1 MLALGMTSAAAAQDG
16 ASASTDT
23 DASTGT
29 DTSASPGTD
38 ADANTG
44 TDASTDT
51 DATEAADANTADE
64 EAADTT
70 DEEGAEADVIVPTAQ
85 WSEERVIGWATL
97 TASMAVGIAGGILL
111 AAGVDDVNSIENAPD
126 GTMWSAVEGARDRAP
141 ILTGIGAVMLGL
153 GAAGVAV
160 GAGLLA
166 YFGNQGTWISVSVLP
181 NGVSASG
188 RF

>member
-1 MLALGMTSAAAAQDG
+1 MMLVLGTTSAAAAQDDAGTSAGTDTG
-16 ASASTDT
+16 ASAD
-23 DASTGT
+23 T
-29 DTSASPGTD
+29 DTSADTSTD
-38 ADANTG
+38 PTSDAAEE
-44 TDASTDT
+44 DASED
-51 DATEAADANTADE
+51 DDAADEDE
-64 EAADTT
+64 D
-70 DEEGAEADVIVPTAQ
+70 DVIVPTAR
-85 WSEERVIGWATL
+85 WSDERVIGWATL